1 MKICAMAPRAALGLA
16 IAAAIAAPAVRA
28 ETNTQTGNGT
38 LSAPVHLDFSIVIP
52 RFLTFRVGT
61 AGATIDLITFTVPVA
76 SVGNSTPIAGTGG
89 DLGGG
94 VATVNVQGNG
104 GQITITETNNSAGA
118 GLTNGLGD
126 AIPYSQIT
134 TTSSDATNLAAPV
147 LSNGSSNTAQPVLN
161 GGRVTNRSATWTYAY
176 ANTTIPGAGTY
187 GGVNTQGG
195 RVTYTAAMP

>member
-1 MKICAMAPRAALGLA
+1 MKIRPIASRAALGIA
-16 IAAAIAAPAVRA
+16 VAAAFAPAARA

-38 LSAPVHLDFSIVIP
+38 LTAPVHLDFSVVIP

-61 AGATIDLITFTVPVA
+61 AGATIDFITFTVPVA

-94 VATVNVQGNG
+94 AASVAVQGNG

-126 AIPYSQIT
+126 SIPYSQIT

-147 LSNGSSNTAQPVLN
+147 LSNGASNTAQPVLN
-161 GGRVTNRSATWTYAY
+161 SGRVTNRSATWTYAY

-187 GGVNTQGG
+187 GGVNTNGG
-195 RVTYTAAMP
+195 RVTYTATMP